1 VGGREGKQRGDF
13 PIFWQ
18 SVNAHAN
25 FALADN
31 GEFLYYSTMLKI
43 MDVST
48 SGLISQRI
56 RMTAI
61 ASNLANITSTR
72 NENGELKPYEPRFVK
87 FQEDNTIG
95 PNGSAGVFVRE
106 IARDELPPI
115 RKYVPFHPD
124 ADEQGFINL
133 PRINLV
139 TEFTD
144 AIESG
149 RSYEANLGAMD
160 ITKSMANQ
168 SLRIIT

>member
-1 VGGREGKQRGDF
+1 
-13 PIFWQ
+13 
-18 SVNAHAN
+18 
-25 FALADN
+25 
-31 GEFLYYSTMLKI
+31 MLKL
-43 MDVST
+43 MDISA
-48 SGLISQRI
+48 SGLVAQRI
-56 RMTAI
+56 RMTAV

-72 NENGELKPYEPRFVK
+72 NEDGELKPYAPRFVR

-95 PNGSAGVFVRE
+95 PNGSAGVIVRE

-115 RKYVPFHPD
+115 RRYSPHHPD

-133 PRINLV
+133 PRINLI

>member
-1 VGGREGKQRGDF
+1 MKCRWAFHKK
-13 PIFWQ
+13 
-18 SVNAHAN
+18 
-25 FALADN
+25 
-31 GEFLYYSTMLKI
+31 GECVLKL
-43 MDVST
+43 MDVSA

-72 NENGELKPYEPRFVK
+72 NENGELKPYDPRHVK
-87 FQEDNTIG
+87 FQTDNSIG
-95 PNGSAGVFVRE
+95 PNGSAGVIVRE
-106 IARDELPPI
+106 IARDDLPPE
-115 RKYVPFHPD
+115 RKYSPDHPD